1 MFGNLLALLVIVVLA
16 VLSAW
21 LVRRA
26 ARARHGYIKWPG
38 MVLGGAFTLIFG
50 LLAVAG
56 AIGMYRM
63 YSPAGSPVTALK
75 VAGTPEQIAR
85 GQHLANSLCVSC
97 HTPTGE
103 LPLSGGRDIG
113 ADLPLPF
120 GNFISSNLTPGGPLK
135 NWSDGEILRVLRE
148 GVDRDGRVMLVMS
161 ANGVRYLSED
171 DKQAVIAYLRS
182 QPAVSNNLPDP
193 PDQPSLLLAIMAGSG
208 LVQPQAPVGTSITA
222 PPKAATPAYGK
233 YVVDYFD
240 CRLCHGKDLAGGID
254 PTQPKGPSLR
264 VVQGWTR
271 EQFVATLRTGK
282 DPGGHELNSLMPWQ
296 FVARLD
302 DEEIS
307 AMHAYLLSLPP
318 ASAE

>member
-1 MFGNLLALLVIVVLA
+1 MIGNLVALA
-16 VLSAW
+16 VLIALDVLLFW
-21 LVRRA
+21 LVHRS
-26 ARARHGYIKWPG
+26 ARARHGYVKWPG
-38 MVLGGAFTLIFG
+38 IVLAGVLTLLFAFLSVT
-50 LLAVAG
+50 A
-56 AIGMYRM
+56 AIGLYRM
-63 YSPAGSPVTALK
+63 YGPAGSPVTALK

-103 LPLSGGRDIG
+103 LPLSGGRDIA

-120 GNFISSNLTPGGPLK
+120 GKFISSNLTPGGPLK
-135 NWSDGEILRVLRE
+135 DWSDGEILRVLRE

-161 ANGVRYLSED
+161 ANGVRYLSEE

-193 PDQPSLLLAIMAGSG
+193 PDQPNLLLAIMVGAG
-208 LVQPQAPVGTSITA
+208 LVQPKAPVETNITA

-240 CRLCHGKDLAGGID
+240 CRLCHGKDLSGGVD
-254 PTQPKGPSLR
+254 PTQPKGPNLR

-271 EQFVATLRTGK
+271 EQFIATLRTGK
-282 DPGGHELNSLMPWQ
+282 DPGGHELNALMPWQ

-302 DEEIS
+302 DDELG
-307 AMHAYLLSLPP
+307 ALHAYLLSLPP
-318 ASAE
+318 VAAQ